1 MEYLTNWTDT
11 SSIVQTGWS
20 GSAVFSTDCL
30 VFTATNG
37 WHSIGWSLDNIIG
50 KDITLEFDYIFTDV
64 SNWSSMG
71 VYILNGDA
79 IGYLSSL
86 KNLEKTTT
94 EWKHLSCSIS
104 SAKKVVGVGIRGNDS
119 TGKSVVMKI
128 ANVRIH
134 DTQNIKS
141 SFNKNGI
148 IDSNVYL
155 EHRKGIPTCI
165 GKDYLSAT
173 EIYEI

>member
-20 GSAVFSTDCL
+20 GSAVFSTDSL

-37 WHSIGWSLDNIIG
+37 WHSIGWNLDDIIG
-50 KDITLEFDYIFTDV
+50 KNITLEFDYIFTDV
-64 SNWSSMG
+64 TNWSSAF
-71 VYILNGDA
+71 IINGDTVDFL
-79 IGYLSSL
+79 YPL

-94 EWKHLSCSIS
+94 EWKHLSCPIS
-104 SAKKVVGVGIRGNDS
+104 SAKKVVGVNIRGVDS
-119 TGKSVVMKI
+119 TGKSVVMKL

-134 DTQNIKS
+134 DAQSIKS

-148 IDSNVYL
+148 INSNMFL
-155 EHRKGIPTCI
+155 ETSNNFSAQI
-165 GKDYLSAT
+165 GKDYVSAI
-173 EIYEI
+173 ELYEF